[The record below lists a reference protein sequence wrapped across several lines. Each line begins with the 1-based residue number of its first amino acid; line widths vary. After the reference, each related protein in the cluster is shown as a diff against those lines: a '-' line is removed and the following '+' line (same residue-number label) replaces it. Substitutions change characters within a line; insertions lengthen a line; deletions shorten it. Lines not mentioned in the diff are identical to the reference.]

1 MKIKYVLYV
10 FDFKKIILNVNDFLE
25 YIIYM

>member
-10 FDFKKIILNVNDFLE
+10 FDFKKIILNVNDFVV